1 MSGFLTKRVSRH
13 GQFLSSVLFILAVS
27 GICFGV
33 APFLGYRVVAL
44 ILLLA
49 VSIIAISFD
58 ILPVLLS
65 AVLSAFTWNF
75 FFIPP
80 RFTFHVGATEDVILF
95 TMYFIIAFVNAV
107 LTYKIRQIEKK
118 EQKKEERAN
127 TIKLYD
133 TLLHSLSHELR
144 TPISTIIAATD
155 NLQSKNEKLTN
166 ENREQLVTE
175 IAKASFRLNQQVEN
189 LLNMSRLESG
199 FIVPKK
205 DWCDINEIVYTA
217 IKKIEE
223 NKVTQKITININPNL
238 PLIRTDKLMFEQII
252 YNLVSNACLYTQ
264 ENSTIN
270 ISAVNHADI
279 LQLIVEDNGQGFP
292 EKEIENV
299 FDKFYRL
306 DNSRAGGTGL
316 GLSIVKGFTEVLKG
330 NVTLANVPTGGSK
343 FTIEI
348 PCDTSYL
355 KV

>member
-1 MSGFLTKRVSRH
+1 MAGFLSKRVNRREEY
-13 GQFLSSVLFILAVS
+13 LISVLFILVVS
-27 GICFGV
+27 GICLAIV
-33 APFLGYRVVAL
+33 PFLGYRVIAL

-49 VSIIAISFD
+49 VSLIAISFD
-58 ILPVLLS
+58 IFPVLLS
-65 AVLSAFTWNF
+65 AVLSAFIWNY

-80 RFTFHVGATEDVILF
+80 RFTLHVGTTEDVILF
-95 TMYFIIAFVNAV
+95 VMYFVIAFINAG
-107 LTYKIRQIEKK
+107 LTYKIRQIQKGA
-118 EQKKEERAN
+118 QKKEEKAN

-166 ENREQLVTE
+166 ENKDQLVTE

-199 FIVPKK
+199 FIIPKK
-205 DWCDINEIVYTA
+205 DWCDINDIVYS
-217 IKKIEE
+217 IVKKIEE
-223 NKVTQKITININPNL
+223 NKVTQKISININPGL
-238 PLIRTDKLMFEQII
+238 PLVRTDKMMLEQII
-252 YNLVSNACLYTQ
+252 YNLVNNACLYTKN
-264 ENSTIN
+264 NSTIN

-279 LQLIVEDNGQGFP
+279 LQLIVEDDGDGFP
-292 EKEIENV
+292 EDEIENV

-306 DNSRAGGTGL
+306 QNSRTGGTGL
-316 GLSIVKGFTEVLKG
+316 GLSIVKGFTDVLKG
-330 NVTLANVPTGGSK
+330 NVTLENVPTGGSK

-348 PCDTSYL
+348 PCEVSYL

>member
-1 MSGFLTKRVSRH
+1 MIGFLIKGVNRREEY
-13 GQFLSSVLFILAVS
+13 LISVLFIFVVSAV
-27 GICFGV
+27 CFGI
-33 APFLGYRVVAL
+33 APFLGYRVIAL

-49 VSIIAISFD
+49 VSLIAISFD
-58 ILPVLLS
+58 IFPVLLS
-65 AVLSAFTWNF
+65 AVLSAFIWNY

-80 RFTFHVGATEDVILF
+80 RFTLHVGATEDVILF
-95 TMYFIIAFVNAV
+95 AMYFVIAFVNAG
-107 LTYKIRQIEKK
+107 LTNKIKQIQKAVR
-118 EQKKEERAN
+118 KKEEKAN
-127 TIKLYD
+127 SIKLYD

-155 NLQSKNEKLTN
+155 NLQSKNEKLTK
-166 ENREQLVTE
+166 EYKDQLVTE

-205 DWCDINEIVYTA
+205 DWCDINDIVYS
-217 IKKIEE
+217 IVKKIEE
-223 NKVTQKITININPNL
+223 NKIPQKISININPNL
-238 PLIRTDKLMFEQII
+238 ALIRTDKMMLEQII
-252 YNLVSNACLYTQ
+252 YNLVNNACLYTKD
-264 ENSTIN
+264 NSRIN
-270 ISAVNHADI
+270 ISAVNHADV
-279 LQLIVEDNGQGFP
+279 LQLIVEDDGDGFP

-306 DNSRAGGTGL
+306 QNSRTGGTGL

-330 NVTLANVPTGGSK
+330 NVNLENVPTGGSK

-348 PCDTSYL
+348 PCEVSSL